1 MSFRPIYHLNLDPPG
16 VWGCPPLSCRR
27 LRLMGPPGLEGLP
40 EANYNLNRAVLSIY
54 DRRFVITVMRHI
66 STVTVTFRDDDR

>member
-54 DRRFVITVMRHI
+54 DRRLVI
-66 STVTVTFRDDDR
+66 SQ